1 MNLNDEY
8 TVLEDGVEIG
18 TFDTYEQAFEHMKK
32 HAAVG
37 GHKYQFVRKLF
48 RKEKEL
54 PTIAETGW
62 KDEYRGMWADVDCY
76 SNPALILGVDEDNDI
91 LMWDFTNP
99 RVLWAYP
106 GSVRPRPDLA
116 QVELP
121 PPHPA
126 YLKTLGDYENAPT
139 YTMIGSAWSANFPSL
154 VKDISGKWTEIGSDS
169 SGRSA
174 IFAGD
179 RRKVLYWPPQEE
191 GGASA

>member
-18 TFDTYEQAFEHMKK
+18 TFDTYEKAFNHMAK
-32 HAAVG
+32 HAVEG
-37 GHKYQFVRKLF
+37 RKYQFVRKF
-48 RKEKEL
+48 FAMEKKP
-54 PTIAETGW
+54 PTAADTGW
-62 KDEYRGMWADVDCY
+62 KDEYRGMWAEHKR
-76 SNPALILGVDEDNDI
+76 SNKVFLMLEEDGERVRCLTNRTKDMWCLKKDNLI
-91 LMWDFTNP
+91 P
-99 RVLWAYP
+99 RY
-106 GSVRPRPDLA
+106 DLA
-116 QVELP
+116 RVDIT
-121 PPHPA
+121 PHPA
-126 YLKTLGDYENAPT
+126 YLETLEDYENAPT